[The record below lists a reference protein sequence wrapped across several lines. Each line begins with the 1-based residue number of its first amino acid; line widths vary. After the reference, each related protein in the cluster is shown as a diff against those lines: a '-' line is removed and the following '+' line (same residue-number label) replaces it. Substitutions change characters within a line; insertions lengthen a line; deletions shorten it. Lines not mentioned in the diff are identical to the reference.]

1 MPRRPL
7 SASLRAAVSVTL
19 GLALLLGLGV
29 LAARLWVEWSWF
41 EQFDKGPVLLRRW
54 LLQVGLMGLGLGL
67 GLGLQGWLSRF
78 WRSGSADAGERRFGL
93 APAGYAA
100 ALGLLALAQLCR
112 WPCCCAWPSAW
123 C

>member
-41 EQFDKGPVLLRRW
+41 EQFAKGPVLLRRW
-54 LLQVGLMGLGLGL
+54 LLQVGMMGLGLGL

-78 WRSGSADAGERRFGL
+78 WRSGSADPG
-93 APAGYAA
+93 
-100 ALGLLALAQLCR
+100 
-112 WPCCCAWPSAW
+112 
-123 C
+123 